1 MEAHGM
7 QRRLSA
13 ILNADVAGYSRLM
26 ADDEE
31 GTLARLK
38 AHREELFEPT
48 IAAHQ
53 GRIVKL
59 MGDGVLVEF
68 ASVVEAV
75 RAGVEIQRG
84 MAERNADAPEDQ
96 RIVFRIG
103 INQGDVII
111 DGDDIYGDGVNVAA
125 RLQERATP
133 GGICISDRVYG
144 DIRGKIDV
152 GLDDLGDQELK
163 NIPEPVRVYRVLTGP
178 DAGSGTLRKASRRKF
193 LARAALAA
201 TLLAAVAGAALWQQP
216 WAPEPTFRASPLT
229 AKSSIAVLPFANLNR
244 DPEQDYFSDGI
255 TIDIITD
262 LSKFHDLFVISSN
275 SVFAYKNKTV
285 TVEEVSRE
293 LGVRYILEGSVQKL
307 GERVRI
313 NAQLSDGETGQQIW
327 AERYDDSVVDIFDL
341 QEKITRNIVR
351 TLTVRLTE
359 IEQKRAFAKP
369 TDDLKAYDYAL
380 RGRALL
386 RRQGRAD
393 TFEAR
398 KLFRQ
403 AVELDPNYASAY
415 AGIGWTF
422 LYSVLYGWTGAPQ
435 KSMEG
440 AHEGAL
446 NAVSLD
452 GSNIDAHLL
461 LTHIFI
467 TRRQFDLA
475 LVEAERVIA
484 LNPNDARGY
493 AAQGNALVWS
503 SRTDGAILALETAL
517 RFDPNM
523 DPTTIWHLGLAYY
536 LKGRYPEAVA
546 VLERNVRRRP
556 EQVWDYL
563 MLAATYAQMDR
574 VNEATRAADTVR
586 RLDPFL
592 QKGNDLFRFRDPA
605 DAARVA
611 EGLREAGLN

>member
-1 MEAHGM
+1 
-7 QRRLSA
+7 
-13 ILNADVAGYSRLM
+13 
-26 ADDEE
+26 
-31 GTLARLK
+31 
-38 AHREELFEPT
+38 
-48 IAAHQ
+48 
-53 GRIVKL
+53 
-59 MGDGVLVEF
+59 
-68 ASVVEAV
+68 
-75 RAGVEIQRG
+75 IQR
-84 MAERNADAPEDQ
+84 ATAARNAELPADQ
-96 RIVFRIG
+96 RIVYRIG

-152 GLDDLGDQELK
+152 GIDDLGDQELK

-178 DAGSGTLRKASRRKF
+178 DAGSGALRKASTRKLLRRM
-193 LARAALAA
+193 ALAA
-201 TLLAAVAGAALWQQP
+201 AVVAVVAGAAVWQQP
-216 WAPEPTFRASPLT
+216 WVSEPIFRASPMT
-229 AKSSIAVLPFANLNR
+229 AKSSIAVLPFANLSR
-244 DPEQDYFSDGI
+244 DPEQEYFSDGI

-275 SVFAYKNKTV
+275 SVFAYKGKAVNV
-285 TVEEVSRE
+285 AEVSRE
-293 LGVRYILEGSVQKL
+293 LGVRYILDGSVQRL

-313 NAQLSDGETGQQIW
+313 NAQLTDGENGQQLW
-327 AERYDDSVVDIFDL
+327 AERYDDAVADIFDL

-351 TLTVRLTE
+351 TLAVRLTE

-386 RRQGRAD
+386 RRQGRAE

-398 KLFRQ
+398 KLFKQ
-403 AVELDPNYASAY
+403 AVELDPSYASAY

-422 LYSVLYGWTGAPQ
+422 LYSVLYGWTGTPQ
-435 KSMEG
+435 KAMDG

-503 SRTDGAILALETAL
+503 SRTEGAILALETAL

-536 LKGRYPEAVA
+536 LRERYPEAVA
-546 VLERNVRRRP
+546 VLERNVGRRP
-556 EQVWDYL
+556 DQVWDYL

-574 VNEATRAADTVR
+574 AKEATRAAEMVR
-586 RLDPFL
+586 RLDPFF
-592 QKGNDLFRFRDPA
+592 KGGNDLFLFRDSA
-605 DAARVA
+605 DAARVT
-611 EGLREAGLN
+611 EGLRKAGLN